1 MRKFTTPTQSPEG
14 FGGGRA
20 QHLRDVVANAYT
32 AIAILAEA
40 SRQLEPAREE
50 DMEDRYDDALVHD
63 HSWAR
68 SN

>member
-1 MRKFTTPTQSPEG
+1 MRKFITPTQSPEG

-20 QHLRDVVANAYT
+20 QLRDVVADAYT

-40 SRQLEPAREE
+40 SRRMTPAPAEK
-50 DMEDRYDDALVHD
+50 MEDRYDHGLVHD

-68 SN
+68 SH